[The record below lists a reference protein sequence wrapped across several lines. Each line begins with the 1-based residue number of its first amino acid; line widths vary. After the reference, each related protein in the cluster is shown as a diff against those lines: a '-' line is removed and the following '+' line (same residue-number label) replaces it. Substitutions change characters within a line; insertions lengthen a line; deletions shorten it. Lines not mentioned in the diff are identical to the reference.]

1 MSDEFP
7 SPIPRRKLEITLDD
21 LDAPA
26 AAPPAAAARFPPV
39 AGYPPPK
46 PPDAAPPRSNAG
58 YAPPPPN
65 HQHAPPPPPYP
76 PPGYPPPQQQ
86 YPPPPPQYAAGS
98 NPGVAAVA
106 LALNHKSP
114 GVAVLLSLL
123 LTGAGQIYCGKA
135 GRGIAFFCAGVFAW
149 VTLFFLI
156 GFILL
161 PAVWIWAAVDAA
173 SLAKRQNAMLMATV
187 TGQPYAG

>member
-7 SPIPRRKLEITLDD
+7 APIPRRKLEITLDD
-21 LDAPA
+21 LDAPG
-26 AAPPAAAARFPPV
+26 AAPPPTVAQFPPV

-46 PPDAAPPRSNAG
+46 PPAGAPPPSNAGCAPPRPSHQP
-58 YAPPPPN
+58 APPPPYTP
-65 HQHAPPPPPYP
+65 A
-76 PPGYPPPQQQ
+76 PGYPPPQP
-86 YPPPPPQYAAGS
+86 YPAPPNYPAGA

-135 GRGIAFFCAGVFAW
+135 GRGIAFFCAGLFAW
-149 VTLFFLI
+149 VALFFII

-173 SLAKRQNAMLMATV
+173 SLAKRQNAMLVASV